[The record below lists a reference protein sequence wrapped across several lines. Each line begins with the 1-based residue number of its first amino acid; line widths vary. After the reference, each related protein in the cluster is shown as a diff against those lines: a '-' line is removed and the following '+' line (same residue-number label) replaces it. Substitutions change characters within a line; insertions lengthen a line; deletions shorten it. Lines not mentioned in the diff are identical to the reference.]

1 MTSFLAR
8 GRVMRQW
15 RSFWHTIEFMSQEN
29 PPQLIET
36 LMLAL
41 SMVLFS
47 VWLIQSESAQ
57 SASAYLLLGLVL
69 TVGACASIL
78 VREAL
83 IPAIR
88 PRPTQVMAT
97 LLLLISL
104 YGFADF
110 LRISR

>member
-1 MTSFLAR
+1 
-8 GRVMRQW
+8 MRQW
-15 RSFWHTIEFMSQEN
+15 RSFWRTIEFMSQEN
-29 PPQLIET
+29 PPQVVET

-47 VWLIQSESAQ
+47 LWIAQSEL
-57 SASAYLLLGLVL
+57 AYLVLGLVL

-97 LLLLISL
+97 LLLLVSL
-104 YGFADF
+104 YGFAD
-110 LRISR
+110 LLLAR

>member
-1 MTSFLAR
+1 
-8 GRVMRQW
+8 MRQW
-15 RSFWHTIEFMSQEN
+15 RSFLHTIEFLSQEN

-47 VWLIQSESAQ
+47 VWIAQSELAF
-57 SASAYLLLGLVL
+57 LLLGLVL
-69 TVGACASIL
+69 TVGACSSIL

-83 IPAIR
+83 IPALR

-97 LLLLISL
+97 LLLLVSL
-104 YGFADF
+104 YGFAD
-110 LRISR
+110 LLLAR

>member
-1 MTSFLAR
+1 
-8 GRVMRQW
+8 MRQW

-47 VWLIQSESAQ
+47 VWMAQSEL
-57 SASAYLLLGLVL
+57 AYLLLGLVL

-97 LLLLISL
+97 LLLLVSL
-104 YGFADF
+104 YGFAD
-110 LRISR
+110 LLLAR

>member
-1 MTSFLAR
+1 MQ
-8 GRVMRQW
+8 QW
-15 RSFWHTIEFMSQEN
+15 RSFWHTIEFMSLEN

-47 VWLIQSESAQ
+47 VWIAQSEL
-57 SASAYLLLGLVL
+57 AYLLLGLVL

-97 LLLLISL
+97 LLLLVSL
-104 YGFADF
+104 YGFAD
-110 LRISR
+110 LLLAR

>member
-1 MTSFLAR
+1 MW
-8 GRVMRQW
+8 QW
-15 RSFWHTIEFMSQEN
+15 RSFWNTIEFMSQEN

-47 VWLIQSESAQ
+47 VWIAQSE
-57 SASAYLLLGLVL
+57 SAYLLLGLVL

-78 VREAL
+78 VRESL

-97 LLLLISL
+97 LLLLVSL
-104 YGFADF
+104 YGFADM
-110 LRISR
+110 LLAR

>member
-1 MTSFLAR
+1 
-8 GRVMRQW
+8 MRQW

-36 LMLAL
+36 LMLAQ
-41 SMVLFS
+41 SMVLFM
-47 VWLIQSESAQ
+47 VWMAQ
-57 SASAYLLLGLVL
+57 SVSAYLLLGLVL
-69 TVGACASIL
+69 TVGACTSIL

-97 LLLLISL
+97 LLLLVSL
-104 YGFADF
+104 YGFADLLF
-110 LRISR
+110 R

>member
-1 MTSFLAR
+1 
-8 GRVMRQW
+8 MRQW

-47 VWLIQSESAQ
+47 VWIGQERL
-57 SASAYLLLGLVL
+57 AYLLLGLVL

-88 PRPTQVMAT
+88 PRPTQVMAM
-97 LLLLISL
+97 LLLLVSL
-104 YGFADF
+104 YGFADLLF
-110 LRISR
+110 APWISR

>member
-1 MTSFLAR
+1 MTGFLAR
-8 GRVMRQW
+8 GRTMRRW

-47 VWLIQSESAQ
+47 VWIGQEQLAF
-57 SASAYLLLGLVL
+57 LLLGLVL

-97 LLLLISL
+97 LLMLVSL
-104 YGFADF
+104 YGFADLLF
-110 LRISR
+110 VR

>member
-1 MTSFLAR
+1 
-8 GRVMRQW
+8 MRQW
-15 RSFWHTIEFMSQEN
+15 RSFWNTIEFMSQEN
-29 PPQLIET
+29 PPQLVET

-47 VWLIQSESAQ
+47 VWIGHEKT
-57 SASAYLLLGLVL
+57 AYLLLGLVL
-69 TVGACASIL
+69 TVGACSSIL

-97 LLLLISL
+97 LLLLVSL
-104 YGFADF
+104 YGFADLLF
-110 LRISR
+110 VAN

>member
-8 GRVMRQW
+8 GRSMRQW
-15 RSFWHTIEFMSQEN
+15 RSFWYTIEFMSQEN

-47 VWLIQSESAQ
+47 VWIAQ
-57 SASAYLLLGLVL
+57 SALAYLLLGLVL
-69 TVGACASIL
+69 TVGACSSIL

-97 LLLLISL
+97 LLLLVSL
-104 YGFADF
+104 YGFAD
-110 LRISR
+110 LLLAR